1 MTELR
6 TLSIRVT
13 PLPGE
18 SIDSWLEAL
27 ARRCWMPLP
36 ALLSA
41 LGLPSA
47 EHTRQL
53 VTGLSRQDLRQLERR
68 LQLPARRLDQAVAR
82 ADLFGRRAPR
92 CRFCP
97 QCLQETQG
105 RWRLRW
111 WLPWTFACTRHH
123 ALLHTTC
130 PACEA
135 PPRRTVPCKVHRHP
149 PAYCL
154 RRTARLPDICGTD
167 LSALSPHILD
177 HDHPLLDVQQQ
188 IDALPTTGRTDTGA
202 LFARLDHLLTPLT
215 DSARPEDLQRIS
227 ATTRHVWER
236 ALDEAVDPASQFGSW
251 RLRERARTTLTHE
264 LLHREYVENEKPM
277 RQIAKDL
284 ALPSR
289 IVIRKAKDLGLT
301 VHPGPRPH
309 PFDDDWLREQYVVHL
324 RSSEDIAREVG
335 TDDGPVLRRLS
346 QLGIPRRPVGVHGRR
361 ALIEKLD
368 ESLPH
373 DIRTAVEATLHG
385 WLRLRRFQIHMAFP
399 SLTTSAAYIG
409 VPPGALTSQFNQL
422 EQSLDA
428 PLFHRARRH
437 SPQRPTGRGAALLRH
452 LDEPH
457 IRDLMQHALGS
468 GSPPMPD
475 REALEAAAVAFNGK
489 NRALPRLP
497 HNTDRPALVG
507 VPQRLVPLLRHLLLA
522 DGPEHYAAQ
531 IATATGMAT
540 NTVYIQL
547 KRLEAAGWLR
557 SRRED
562 PRERAR
568 GGRGRTYYTLT
579 PAARHV
585 PLDVVLDEPVELRK
599 RPAPREGGM
608 DTAVESD
615 HEPAGHA
622 SAEGHG

>member
-18 SIDSWLEAL
+18 GIDSWLEAL

-41 LGLPSA
+41 LGLPPA

-68 LQLPARRLDQAVAR
+68 LQLPVRRLDHAVAQ

-111 WLPWTFACTRHH
+111 WLPWTFACTRHR

-135 PPRRTVPCKVHRHP
+135 PPRHTMPCEVHRHP
-149 PAYCL
+149 PGHCL
-154 RRTARLPDICGTD
+154 RRTARQPDICGTN
-167 LSALSPHILD
+167 LSALSPLILD
-177 HDHPLLDVQQQ
+177 HDHPLLGVQQQ
-188 IDALPTTGRTDTGA
+188 IDALQTAGHTDTSA
-202 LFARLDHLLTPLT
+202 LFTSLDQLLTQLT
-215 DSARPEDLQRIS
+215 DSIRPEDLQRMS
-227 ATTRHVWER
+227 ATARHVWER
-236 ALDEAVDPASQFGSW
+236 ALDEAIDPASQFGSW
-251 RLRERARTTLTHE
+251 RLRERARTTLTRE
-264 LLHREYVENEKPM
+264 LLHREYVKNEKPM

-289 IVIRKAKDLGLT
+289 IVIRKAKDLGIT

-309 PFDDDWLREQYVVHL
+309 PFDDDWLREQYLVHL

-335 TDDGPVLRRLS
+335 TDDGPVLRRLA
-346 QLGIPRRPVGVHGRR
+346 QLGIPRRVGVHGRR

-422 EQSLDA
+422 EESLDT

-437 SPQRPTGRGAALLRH
+437 SPQRPTDRGAALLRQ
-452 LDEPH
+452 LGAPR
-457 IRDLMQHALGS
+457 IRDLIQHALGS
-468 GSPPMPD
+468 GIPPMPD

-489 NRALPRLP
+489 NRALPHLP
-497 HNTDRPALVG
+497 HGADHPAPLG
-507 VPQRLVPLLRHLLLA
+507 VPHRLVPLLRHLLRA
-522 DGPEHYAAQ
+522 EGPEHYATQ
-531 IATATGMAT
+531 IATVTGMAT
-540 NTVYIQL
+540 NTVYNQL

-562 PRERAR
+562 ARERAR

-585 PLDVVLDEPVELRK
+585 PLDVVLDEPVEPRK
-599 RPAPREGGM
+599 RPTSRDEAM
-608 DTAVESD
+608 DTAVEPD
-615 HEPAGHA
+615 HEPAGRA
-622 SAEGHG
+622 SPEGHC